1 MTPQKRKRFKRKKPS
16 EQLVKSHLAGIKR
29 ELLEGEKRPAFL
41 EFLSKTDARRGL
53 YALYDKRGK
62 LYYAGKAIDLKRRI
76 GQHLK
81 DRHAESWDQMTLFF
95 LSESANVGELE
106 GLLIATVKPP
116 GNKVKPKIGIDIRKS
131 LEKFLKEDAVAQIRQ
146 VIYPNML
153 VKEDKLSGHLTP
165 KKLKSL
171 ERKKLA
177 KALDVSYA
185 RVSQLWNEDNKS
197 LKVLRRYIKSA
208 GKRDAVLLAF
218 EKNKIA

>member
-1 MTPQKRKRFKRKKPS
+1 MTPQRRNKFKRKKLS
-16 EQLVKSHLAGIKR
+16 EQLVRSHLAGIKR

-41 EFLSKTDARRGL
+41 EFLAKTDARRGL

-76 GQHLK
+76 DQHLK

-95 LSESANVGELE
+95 LSESANVSELE

-116 GNKVKPKIGIDIRKS
+116 GNKVKPKIGTDIRRS

-146 VIYPNML
+146 VIYPDML
-153 VKEDKLSGHLTP
+153 VKEDKLSGRLTP

-177 KALDVSYA
+177 KALDVSYG
-185 RVSQLWNEDNKS
+185 RVSQLWNEDKKS
-197 LKVLRRYIKSA
+197 LKVLLRYIKST